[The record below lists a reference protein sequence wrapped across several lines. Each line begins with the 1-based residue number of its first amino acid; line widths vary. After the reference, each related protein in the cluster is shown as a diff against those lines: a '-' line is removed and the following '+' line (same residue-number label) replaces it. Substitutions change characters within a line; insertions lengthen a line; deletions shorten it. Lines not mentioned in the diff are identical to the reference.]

1 VEFKKMKKKKK
12 KKIEIMA
19 FKREFFFLVLGGVG
33 SVRVAS
39 ACHGP

>member
-1 VEFKKMKKKKK
+1 M
-12 KKIEIMA
+12 MA
-19 FKREFFFLVLGGVG
+19 LKREFFFLVLGGVG